1 MTKNVFLEK
10 LKEKLSFLPSDDVN
24 ERLTF
29 YGEMIDDRVEEGLSE
44 EEAVNGVGNIDDIVS
59 QTVSDTSLIKLVKEK
74 VRPKRK
80 LKGWETAL
88 IIIGSPLWLP
98 LLITF
103 LAVVFALY
111 VSVWV
116 VIAAFWAVFVCF
128 AAYGIYGIV
137 YGTISLFG
145 SPDAGHFAFLGAGL
159 AFIGFSVFVF
169 FGCVKTTKGILFF
182 TKKLAAKLKSGFAAK
197 EEA

>member
-1 MTKNVFLEK
+1 MTKNEFLEK

-29 YGEMIDDRVEEGLSE
+29 YGEMIDDRMEEGLSE
-44 EEAVNGVGNIDDIVS
+44 EEAVNGVGGIDDVVS

-98 LLITF
+98 LLIAF

-111 VSVWV
+111 VSVWAV
-116 VIAAFWAVFVCF
+116 VAAFWAVFVCF

-145 SPDAGHFAFLGAGL
+145 SPDAGHSAFLGAGL
-159 AFIGFSVFVF
+159 AFIGLSVFVF
-169 FGCVKTTKGILFF
+169 YGCVKTTKSILFF